1 MATAIDPSTT
11 VREIVG
17 QYPRTRPVFEQ
28 AGIDYCCGGGCALA
42 DAASEQAVALDDLL
56 ARLTKAIESPHDEA
70 KLGRD
75 WSAADP
81 TDLVDHILDKHHTFM
96 KAQLPRLAGL
106 FDKVQRAHG
115 EKHGDELAS
124 LRRVFDGL
132 KAEIDEHLMKEEQIL
147 FPFIRELAAYE
158 PGRGDKPVSHCGT
171 VQNPIR
177 QMYAEHDNAAHAL
190 EKMRELTADYT
201 LPADACPTF
210 AALCD
215 GLQAIETDLH
225 EHIHLENNILFPRA
239 VALEDGI
246 SEQG

>member
-1 MATAIDPSTT
+1 MTTAISPATT

-28 AGIDYCCGGGCALA
+28 AGIDYCCGGGCSLEH
-42 DAASEQAVALDDLL
+42 AASEQGLALDGLL
-56 ARLTKAIESPHDEA
+56 ADLTTAIESLHDET
-70 KLGRD
+70 KLGKD
-75 WSAADP
+75 WAAA
-81 TDLVDHILDKHHTFM
+81 TETELLDHILDTHHTFM

-106 FDKVQRAHG
+106 FDKVQSAHG
-115 EKHGDELAS
+115 AKHGDVLAS
-124 LRRVFDGL
+124 VRSVFDGF

-177 QMYAEHDNAAHAL
+177 QMYAEHDNAAQAL
-190 EKMRELTADYT
+190 EKMQELTADYT

-210 AALCD
+210 AALYD
-215 GLQAIETDLH
+215 GLQAIEADLH

-239 VALEDGI
+239 IALEEAI
-246 SEQG
+246 